1 MDDESLLLSLGAVR
15 PSARAAADAFK
26 DAFPDAAPRPG
37 ERSRIF
43 GERATIGLML
53 GQALGRNAPCKD
65 AVRRMQIEFGEKV
78 SSSTA
83 AYCKARGRV
92 RPETVRT
99 MSARLSAEAD
109 RLCDTHGFKRIMA
122 LDTTTFQTS
131 DTDANRAEWPY
142 AGCQRPGCG
151 FPVMSALVA
160 HSLTGGGSEVLV
172 TAPWKAHDFR
182 LYVESSGGF
191 REGDLQIGDR
201 AFCSFAAFALL
212 GEAKA
217 DGIFRGREWCRKT
230 QPGDVVLGDG
240 DRLTVWRKR
249 WSRRSMTVPRERLE
263 GFPDEIP
270 VRIVTATIR
279 ARGFRDE
286 KIVIATSLLDPEKY
300 PKEMILEWY
309 LRRWDIEVSFRDMK
323 TTLRYEFIRGQTPR
337 MVKLEVDIL
346 LLAYNLMRYVMAR
359 GGKRAA
365 SARFG
370 IASTSAAVK
379 SFLSVVQSVYRAGR
393 SCARAFSRL
402 VKAVASDV
410 LPRRRRKTYVRA
422 VKRRP
427 KPYPLLMKPRGE
439 YTPEEML

>member
-1 MDDESLLLSLGAVR
+1 MDDESPLLSLGVVR

-26 DAFPDAAPRPG
+26 DVFPDAAPRP
-37 ERSRIF
+37 

-53 GQALGRNAPCKD
+53 GQALNRNAPCKD
-65 AVRRMQIEFGEKV
+65 AVRRMQIDFGEKA

-92 RPETVRT
+92 RPETVRV
-99 MSARLSAEAD
+99 MSTRLSAEAD
-109 RLCDTHGFKRIMA
+109 GLCAAHGFRRIMA
-122 LDTTTFQTS
+122 LDATTFQTS
-131 DTDANRAEWPY
+131 DTDENRAEWPY
-142 AGCQRPGCG
+142 AGCQKPGCG

-182 LYVESSGGF
+182 LYVESSCSF
-191 REGDLQIGDR
+191 QEGDLHIGDR
-201 AFCSFAAFALL
+201 AFCSFTAFALL
-212 GEAKA
+212 REAKA
-217 DGIFRGREWCRKT
+217 DGIFRGKEWCLKT
-230 QPGDVVLGDG
+230 QAGDVILGDG
-240 DRLTVWRKR
+240 DRLTVWRKN
-249 WSRRSMTVPRERLE
+249 WSKHSMTVSRESRE

-270 VRIVTATIR
+270 VRIVTATIHM
-279 ARGFRDE
+279 RGFRDE
-286 KIVIATSLLDPEKY
+286 KVVIATSLLDPEKY

-309 LRRWDIEVSFRDMK
+309 LRRWEIEVSFRDMK
-323 TTLRYEFIRGQTPR
+323 TTLRYEFIRGLTPR
-337 MVKLEVDIL
+337 MVKLEIEIL

-359 GGKRAA
+359 GRKGAA
-365 SARFG
+365 RTRFG

-379 SFLSVVQSVYRAGR
+379 SFLSVVQAVGRAGR

-402 VKAVASDV
+402 VRAVASDV

-439 YTPEEML
+439 YTPGEVL